1 MKHAKIKKL
10 LSSFVDG
17 ELSSA
22 QQKLVENHLASC
34 EKCRAMLAVFQRLH
48 AAAAEPVFKKNP
60 FFAQRVLAELKSRKR
75 EGFWQVFDLI
85 PRPLIVTGL
94 VLSIVTLTVFALPQN
109 QTSSDLYTS
118 EVALFYGDQVDQTM
132 VTNDQALA
140 IAINMNQVANG
151 E

>member
-10 LSSFVDG
+10 LSSYVDG

-22 QQKLVENHLASC
+22 QQKCVENHVASC
-34 EKCRAMLAVFQRLH
+34 KTCRAMLADFQRLH
-48 AAAAEPVFKKNP
+48 AVAAEPVFKKNP

-85 PRPLIVTGL
+85 PRPVIVTGL
-94 VLSIVTLTVFALPQN
+94 VLSVVTLTVFAFPQSK
-109 QTSSDLYTS
+109 TSSDLYTS
-118 EVALFYGDQVDQTM
+118 EVALFYGDQAEQTM

-140 IAINMNQVANG
+140 IAININEVVNG